1 MGANLPSLNDVQEC
15 QLFVRDAFRYSKC
28 FYFASSSG
36 KPIAHLSSVEEDK
49 NMLSKRLT
57 TITCAAAMLMTMS
70 AMPTF
75 AQGQPLDSR
84 TEFTFNQPVELPGVT
99 LPPGTY
105 VFRFIDA
112 TTGRKV
118 MQVQAKD
125 ASSKNYGMFL
135 TINAQRPRPSDDAEL
150 RFLETPAGQPAAVKT
165 WWYPGNTIGRE
176 FIYPKSQARRLAQ
189 ATNTAV
195 LTTEEESV
203 TSEQMKTADLAY
215 ISPTG
220 QESPLTDDQLVEAAA
235 NTAPVGAASQQSTAA
250 SQSPAAGTSA
260 NRAAAQEGTMA
271 RASLP
276 RTSTP
281 MAGIGLLGM
290 ISLLGGAWLRFRA

>member
-1 MGANLPSLNDVQEC
+1 MLRKSLI
-15 QLFVRDAFRYSKC
+15 
-28 FYFASSSG
+28 SS
-36 KPIAHLSSVEEDK
+36 A
-49 NMLSKRLT
+49 
-57 TITCAAAMLMTMS
+57 CAAAAVLTLS
-70 AMPTF
+70 AAPTL

-84 TEFTFNQPVELPGVT
+84 TEFTFNQPIELPGVT

-105 VFRFIDA
+105 VFRFVDA

-125 ASSKNYGMFL
+125 ASNKTYGMFL
-135 TINAQRPRPSDDAEL
+135 TISAERPRPSDDAEL

-165 WWYPGNTIGRE
+165 WWYPGQTIGRE

-189 ATNTAV
+189 ATNSTV
-195 LTTEEESV
+195 LTTQAENV
-203 TSEQMKTADLAY
+203 TNEQMKTTDLAY
-215 ISPTG
+215 VNQSG
-220 QESPLTDDQLVEAAA
+220 QETPVSDEQLVSAAA
-235 NTAPVGAASQQSTAA
+235 NTAPVGAPSSAPANMSQTPSQQ
-250 SQSPAAGTSA
+250 
-260 NRAAAQEGTMA
+260 GTMA

-290 ISLLGGAWLRFRA
+290 MSLLGGALLRLRA

>member
-1 MGANLPSLNDVQEC
+1 
-15 QLFVRDAFRYSKC
+15 
-28 FYFASSSG
+28 
-36 KPIAHLSSVEEDK
+36 
-49 NMLSKRLT
+49 MLMRLMT
-57 TITCAAAMLMTMS
+57 SACAAAMLLTLS
-70 AMPTF
+70 ATPTF

-105 VFRFIDA
+105 IFRFVDG

-125 ASSKNYGMFL
+125 ASNKTYGMFL

-189 ATNTAV
+189 RTHQTV
-195 LTTEEESV
+195 LTTQAENV
-203 TSEQMKTADLAY
+203 TNEQMSTADLAY
-215 ISPTG
+215 VNESG
-220 QESPLTDDQLVEAAA
+220 QDTALTDDQLVAAAA
-235 NTAPVGAASQQSTAA
+235 NTPPVGATAQRSTTSAQQSATQADNNVA
-250 SQSPAAGTSA
+250 SARTPA
-260 NRAAAQEGTMA
+260 QQGTMA
-271 RASLP
+271 RTRLP

-281 MAGIGLLGM
+281 LAGIGLLGVF
-290 ISLLGGAWLRFRA
+290 SLLGGAWMRFRA

>member
-1 MGANLPSLNDVQEC
+1 M
-15 QLFVRDAFRYSKC
+15 FSK
-28 FYFASSSG
+28 
-36 KPIAHLSSVEEDK
+36 SV
-49 NMLSKRLT
+49 
-57 TITCAAAMLMTMS
+57 ITSACAAAMMLTMS
-70 AMPTF
+70 ASTAQ
-75 AQGQPLDSR
+75 AQGQPLDAR

-105 VFRFIDA
+105 IFRFVDG

-125 ASSKNYGMFL
+125 ASDKTYGMFL
-135 TINAQRPRPSDDAEL
+135 TINAERPRPSDDAEL

-189 ATNTAV
+189 ATNTTV
-195 LTTEEESV
+195 LTTQAESV
-203 TSEQMKTADLAY
+203 TNEQMQTADLAY
-215 ISPTG
+215 VSPTG
-220 QESPLTDDQLVEAAA
+220 QETALTDDQLVEAAA
-235 NTAPVGAASQQSTAA
+235 NTPPVGATTSAQAETSAQSTADTMA
-250 SQSPAAGTSA
+250 TRTP
-260 NRAAAQEGTMA
+260 AQEGTMA

-281 MAGIGLLGM
+281 MAGLGLLGM
-290 ISLLGGAWLRFRA
+290 LSLLGGAWLRFRA

>member
-1 MGANLPSLNDVQEC
+1 MPPREC
-15 QLFVRDAFRYSKC
+15 AVP
-28 FYFASSSG
+28 ASCLQPHTRRG
-36 KPIAHLSSVEEDK
+36 GHT
-49 NMLSKRLT
+49 MLTRLMT
-57 TITCAAAMLMTMS
+57 SACAAAMLLTLS
-70 AMPTF
+70 ATPTF

-105 VFRFIDA
+105 IVRFVDG

-125 ASSKNYGMFL
+125 ASNKTYGMFL

-176 FIYPKSQARRLAQ
+176 FIYPKSQARRLAK
-189 ATNTAV
+189 ATNQTV
-195 LTTEEESV
+195 LTTQAENV
-203 TSEQMKTADLAY
+203 TNEQMSTANLAY
-215 ISPTG
+215 VSESG
-220 QESPLTDDQLVEAAA
+220 QETALTDEQLVEAAA
-235 NTAPVGAASQQSTAA
+235 NTPPVGTTAQQST
-250 SQSPAAGTSA
+250 TSA
-260 NRAAAQEGTMA
+260 QQSTTTTRDNNVAAARTPAQEGTMA
-271 RASLP
+271 RARLP

-281 MAGIGLLGM
+281 LAGIGLLGV
-290 ISLLGGAWLRFRA
+290 ISLLGGAWMRFRA